1 VKNREKNSNEPLDKK
16 TFKKKY
22 IVRKYEERERE
33 QEIKEYID
41 DEAQPP
47 NQDRTDGTI

>member
-1 VKNREKNSNEPLDKK
+1 VKNREKNSYEPLDKK
-16 TFKKKY
+16 TYKKKY
-22 IVRKYEERERE
+22 IVRKYEEKERK

-47 NQDRTDGTI
+47 NEDRVDGSR